1 MKIKVS
7 LTRQCE
13 KLLIQAAKVTDDYSL
28 IHFVY
33 TDIDVNLKINL
44 KKPVKNRVVFSC
56 NSKTELAGIRGLIE
70 HFEYHKK
77 YGEAKKSLFNKYFQD
92 NKLNIFKHWRE

>member
-7 LTRQCE
+7 LTRQWE
-13 KLLIQAAKVTDDYSL
+13 KLLIQAAKVKDDYSL

>member
-1 MKIKVS
+1 MEIKVS

-13 KLLIQAAKVTDDYSL
+13 KLLIQATKVTDHYSL
-28 IHFVY
+28 IRFVY

-44 KKPVKNRVVFSC
+44 KNSIKNRVFFSC
-56 NSKTELAGIRGLIE
+56 NNK

-77 YGEAKKSLFNKYFQD
+77 YGEAKKSLCNKYF
-92 NKLNIFKHWRE
+92 